1 MPDVPKP
8 NGLRASLNSIY
19 CISPEI
25 LEESG
30 GRKAKGVRSLFF
42 VGFLF
47 LIHLIRTFGKLAKE
61 NQGCRK

>member
-1 MPDVPKP
+1 MPYVPKP
-8 NGLRASLNSIY
+8 SGLRASLNGTY

-30 GRKAKGVRSLFF
+30 GRKTKDVLF
-42 VGFLF
+42 F
-47 LIHLIRTFGKLAKE
+47 LIHLIRTLGKLAKE

>member
-1 MPDVPKP
+1 MFSVPYVPKP
-8 NGLRASLNSIY
+8 SGLRASVNGTY

-30 GRKAKGVRSLFF
+30 GRKTKDVLSLFF
-42 VGFLF
+42 
-47 LIHLIRTFGKLAKE
+47 LIQLIRTLGKLAKE

>member
-1 MPDVPKP
+1 MPYVPKP
-8 NGLRASLNSIY
+8 SGLRASLNGTY

-30 GRKAKGVRSLFF
+30 GRKTKDVLFF
-42 VGFLF
+42 FF
-47 LIHLIRTFGKLAKE
+47 LIHLIRTLGKLAKE

>member
-1 MPDVPKP
+1 MPYVPKP
-8 NGLRASLNSIY
+8 SGLRVSLNGTY

-30 GRKAKGVRSLFF
+30 GRKTKGVLFF
-42 VGFLF
+42 F
-47 LIHLIRTFGKLAKE
+47 LIHLIRTLGKLAKE